1 MIKLIAIDVDGTLLD
16 SNRKLPKEN
25 IMAIREINKEKIKIV
40 ISTGRPYSGI
50 ESILKKLDLIRN
62 NQYCITNTGAFV
74 MENKSKKSIILNT
87 LDIKD
92 YNYLESLIKGYNL
105 QLSIYTSNEIYN
117 YSDRPNNASL
127 HDSRI
132 LKMKIKTPDKNFKSP
147 IGRINVMG
155 DKEEIDKFQNKYLK
169 LLSENYYLMR
179 NETFSLE
186 ILNKNCGKG
195 KALKKLWEFLG
206 IKMSEVI
213 AIGDNENDIEMLS
226 FAGTGIA
233 MGNANSKVKKNADF
247 ITKSNDDCGV
257 AFLIK
262 NINNFY
268 K

>member
-25 IMAIREINKEKIKIV
+25 IMAIREINKEEIKIV

-50 ESILKKLDLIRN
+50 ESILKKLDLLRN
-62 NQYCITNTGAFV
+62 DQYCITNTGAFI
-74 MENKSKKSIILNT
+74 MENKSKENIILNT
-87 LDIKD
+87 LSLDD
-92 YNYLESLIKGYNL
+92 YRYLETLIKGYDL

-117 YSDRPNNASL
+117 YSTNPNSASL
-127 HDSRI
+127 HDSQI
-132 LKMKIKTPDKNFKSP
+132 LKMKIKTPDKNFNSP

-155 DKEEIDKFQNKYLK
+155 DKEEIDKFQNKYFK

-195 KALKKLWEFLG
+195 KALKKLSEFLE
-206 IKMSEVI
+206 IKVSEI
-213 AIGDNENDIEMLS
+213 MAIGDNENDIEMLS

-233 MGNANSKVKKNADF
+233 MGNASDKVKNSADF
-247 ITKSNDDCGV
+247 LTKSNDDCGV

-262 NINNFY
+262 NIKNFY